1 MRKIIFFGLLAGLF
15 LIPTAGFGVIKLDN
29 PLNATSFEAVIND
42 VINFVFY
49 IGMALVPLGIVV
61 SAFYFFTAAG
71 DVQQV
76 GNAKKILF
84 YTLLGL
90 AILLL
95 SKALGSIITA
105 ILHI

>member
-1 MRKIIFFGLLAGLF
+1 MRKIIFFGLLVGLF
-15 LIPTAGFGVIKLDN
+15 LVPIVGFGVTLDN
-29 PLNATSFEAVIND
+29 PLNATSFEAVINSI
-42 VINFVFY
+42 INFVFY

-95 SKALGSIITA
+95 SKALGAILTG

>member
-1 MRKIIFFGLLAGLF
+1 MRKIIFFALLAGLF
-15 LIPTAGFGVIKLDN
+15 LIPIAGFGVTLDN
-29 PLNATSFEAVIND
+29 PLNATSFEAVINSI
-42 VINFVFY
+42 INFVFY

-95 SKALGSIITA
+95 SKALGAILTG

>member
-15 LIPTAGFGVIKLDN
+15 LVPIAGLAVELDN
-29 PLNATSFEAVIND
+29 PLNSTSFEAVIND
-42 VINFVFY
+42 IINFVFY

-61 SAFYFFTAAG
+61 SAFHFFTAAG

-84 YTLLGL
+84 YTLIGL

-95 SKALGSIITA
+95 SKALGAILPG

>member
-1 MRKIIFFGLLAGLF
+1 MRKIIPFGLLIGLSF
-15 LIPTAGFGVIKLDN
+15 VPIAVLGVTLDN
-29 PLNATSFEAVIND
+29 PLNATSFEAVINSI
-42 VINFVFY
+42 INFVFY

-95 SKALGSIITA
+95 SKALASILTA